1 MWLVDV
7 QTSHEGQICT
17 KILHLPHDHSVHG
30 SGTSSP
36 QGLSVTYKKVCM
48 CRLHEHTDSYAYIYM
63 QTMIPFLCLWL
74 HNYNYAHEQEVGCPP
89 QHFFVG
95 LTSSVM
101 KSSMDSP

>member
-1 MWLVDV
+1 MIIVFTDLA
-7 QTSHEGQICT
+7 
-17 KILHLPHDHSVHG
+17 LAVHNN
-30 SGTSSP
+30 SE
-36 QGLSVTYKKVCM
+36 GLSVTYKKVCM